1 MHASGLFTPHQ
12 SVGSMV
18 VELRKEKP
26 TTIWLTGTSAP
37 CLSLFKPFYFRNDIL
52 KEENFIVPTSTFN
65 KSYWWQWEKLHR
77 AVLKNYTDAIPFI
90 QFKQQELEQLWIKQ
104 DKILTEEN
112 WNLINAKQVSL
123 KALKDSISVR
133 DYILSKSYHQDNTGF
148 FYRKFWKKLNR
159 QAAI

>member
-1 MHASGLFTPHQ
+1 
-12 SVGSMV
+12 
-18 VELRKEKP
+18 
-26 TTIWLTGTSAP
+26 
-37 CLSLFKPFYFRNDIL
+37 
-52 KEENFIVPTSTFN
+52 
-65 KSYWWQWEKLHR
+65 
-77 AVLKNYTDAIPFI
+77 KNYTDAIPFI